1 MVIFVSLLYNRCV
14 IYLDLKKKQVEDT
27 WKDTSYPRWL
37 MTLVHGP
44 MIQVI
49 CWPMYFC
56 RGYVFHTYDHGKD
69 KKNAN
74 YGVCVK
80 DTTSCG
86 SSEEPDF
93 YGVLR
98 EIYELRY
105 PGLVD
110 LKVVVFK
117 CDWYDS
123 TIGKGIRI
131 NKSGII
137 DINSGG
143 CYGKYDPFILASQA
157 DQVCYIPYPR
167 KTQPKKD
174 QDWKAAI
181 MVPPRGKVFVNKKL
195 DFTAMQHENDASIVH
210 ADSLHVEI
218 LTDLNS
224 LAEEL
229 DDIEEVEFGS
239 DAEKGNP
246 DIELTDEEES
256 E

>member
-1 MVIFVSLLYNRCV
+1 M
-14 IYLDLKKKQVEDT
+14 EDT
-27 WKDTSYPRWL
+27 WKDNSYPKWL
-37 MTLVHGP
+37 LTLVHGP

-56 RGYVFHTYDHGKD
+56 RGYIFHTYDHVKD

-98 EIYELRY
+98 EIFELHY

-123 TIGKGIRI
+123 TIGKCIRI
-131 NKSGII
+131 NKLGII
-137 DINSGG
+137 DINVGG
-143 CYGKYDPFILASQA
+143 HYGKYASLILASQA
-157 DQVCYIPYPR
+157 DQICYVLYPQM
-167 KTQPKKD
+167 TQS
-174 QDWKAAI
+174 
-181 MVPPRGKVFVNKKL
+181 KKL
-195 DFTAMQHENDASIVH
+195 KMKKLRVLLPESWF
-210 ADSLHVEI
+210 LH
-218 LTDLNS
+218 
-224 LAEEL
+224 
-229 DDIEEVEFGS
+229 F
-239 DAEKGNP
+239 
-246 DIELTDEEES
+246 
-256 E
+256 